1 MLMTKKKYRV
11 LVLADDCNPDWP
23 SLPVV
28 GYQAARAL
36 ADVADVTL
44 ATHVRNRR
52 EIERDGCGRAT
63 VVYLDNE
70 YIARPMFKLGKL
82 IRGGHSVGWTTNI
95 AMTYP
100 SYLAFEYE
108 AYKRFKKDFKQR
120 RFDII
125 HRITPMSPTI
135 PSPLAKWS
143 KIPFVLGPLN
153 GGLPWPPGF
162 DGERAREREWL
173 VRFRSAYRAL
183 PYYRSTYRRSAAVL
197 AAFAHTA
204 ADLPAAAQ
212 PHTLDFPEVGLNP
225 DLFWQAEKP
234 HRPSETPLTFLFVGR
249 LVPYKCPDI
258 VLRAFAASPALRHHR
273 LLIVGDGPERA
284 SMEQFIADQNLAPCV
299 QMLGWKTQKEVG
311 ELMRQSDVFAFPSIR
326 ELGAGVV
333 VEAMAC
339 GLCCLVV
346 DYGGP
351 GGLIAPDRGI
361 KVPLGTREALT
372 TAFTAEMQTL
382 AAAPQKAS
390 ALGQAA
396 RDYALRELSW
406 HAKAQKTLEVYKW
419 VLGHR
424 ATPPNF
430 YQAAGVP
437 SEQLQPPATSSGIR

>member
-1 MLMTKKKYRV
+1 MLMTEKKYRV

-52 EIERDGCGRAT
+52 EIERDGCGQAT

-108 AYKRFKKDFKQR
+108 AYKRFKKDFKQH

-135 PSPLAKWS
+135 PSPLAKWT

-173 VRFRSAYRAL
+173 VRFRSAYRML

-197 AAFAHTA
+197 AAFGHTA
-204 ADLPAAAQ
+204 ADLPEVAR
-212 PHTLDFPEVGLNP
+212 PRVVDFPEVGLNP
-225 DLFWQAEKP
+225 EIFWQEEQVG
-234 HRPSETPLTFLFVGR
+234 RPSDGPLTFLFVGR
-249 LVPYKCPDI
+249 LVPYKCPDV
-258 VLRAFAASPALRHHR
+258 VLRAFAESAALREHR
-273 LLIVGDGPERA
+273 FLVVGDGPERA
-284 SMEQFIADQNLAPCV
+284 GMEAFIAEAGLASCV
-299 QMLGWKTQKEVG
+299 QMLGWKSQKEVG
-311 ELMRQSDVFAFPSIR
+311 ELMRQADVFAFPSIR

-333 VEAMAC
+333 VEAMASS
-339 GLCCLVV
+339 LCCVVV

-351 GGLIAPDRGI
+351 GGLIDADRGV
-361 KVPLGTREALT
+361 KVGLGSKEEITRAFAAAMEAL
-372 TAFTAEMQTL
+372 AKD
-382 AAAPQKAS
+382 PQRAV
-390 ALGQAA
+390 ALGKAA
-396 RDYALRELSW
+396 RRYALEELSW
-406 HAKAQKTLEVYKW
+406 EAKAKKTIEVYDW
-419 VLGHR
+419 VLGKR
-424 ATPPNF
+424 SSPPNF
-430 YQAAGVP
+430 YQAAAAG
-437 SEQLQPPATSSGIR
+437 SQASLT